1 MKKGILI
8 AIEGID
14 GSGKGTQC
22 KLLMDSLHK
31 NGDMATLFQ
40 FPQYESSFFGKEVGD
55 YLHGKYGN
63 LEQVHP
69 KFSAL
74 LYALDRFE
82 SRDKIISSLDAGH
95 IVICDRY
102 SFSNI
107 AHQSARAP
115 QNEKKSMAEWVSK
128 VEYEILGLPT
138 ADLILF
144 LDSTTER
151 SQELVSKKDK
161 RIYTDKT
168 HDIQESSNEH
178 LSEALIQFRALAEK
192 EDWTVIPCLNSSNA
206 MRSISD
212 IHQEILKYVTDF
224 IKHR

>member
-1 MKKGILI
+1 MVALRLIQKGGCPKGI
-8 AIEGID
+8 
-14 GSGKGTQC
+14 S
-22 KLLMDSLHK
+22 
-31 NGDMATLFQ
+31 F
-40 FPQYESSFFGKEVGD
+40 SSFFGKLSPWKIWEPRTSSS
-55 YLHGKYGN
+55 
-63 LEQVHP
+63 EI
-69 KFSAL
+69 FI

-82 SRDKIISSLDAGH
+82 SRDKIINLLDAGH

-128 VEYEILGLPT
+128 VEHEILGLPT

-144 LDSTTER
+144 LDSTTEW

-212 IHQEILKYVTDF
+212 IHQEIFKYVTDF